1 MDRRPVVALAA
12 FATLALAAPA
22 QAQFNNRDEEGV
34 SLGGKIGVYM
44 PSDRF
49 IRDSFG
55 DSVISYGFGSVPRNR
70 PTSGKL
76 TPELDFVSAN
86 KNGNKLFIGSFTYG
100 YEYHFSQDDQAT
112 TVPYARL
119 FAGAAYFDYGV
130 DTVGGRK
137 SAKRVGLNYG
147 AELGLVFVGRVR
159 LAARYNAF
167 NEQDGLDF
175 SGFSLSATVNVF
187 KL

>member
-1 MDRRPVVALAA
+1 MDRRPVVALSA
-12 FATLALAAPA
+12 FAALALAAPA
-22 QAQFNNRDEEGV
+22 HAQFNDREEGV

-44 PSDRF
+44 PSNGL

-55 DSVISYGFGSVPRNR
+55 NSVISYGLGSVARNR

-76 TPELDFVSAN
+76 TPELDFVSAS
-86 KNGNKLFIGSFTYG
+86 KNGNKLFVGSFTYG
-100 YEYHFSQDDQAT
+100 YEYHFSKDDQAT

-119 FAGAAYFDYGV
+119 FAGGAYFDYGV

-137 SAKRVGLNYG
+137 SGKKIGINYG
-147 AELGLVFVGRVR
+147 AELGLVFAGRVR

-167 NEQDGLDF
+167 NKQDDLDF
-175 SGFSLSATVNVF
+175 SGFNLSATVNIF

>member
-1 MDRRPVVALAA
+1 MDRRPIVALAA
-12 FATLALAAPA
+12 LALAVPA
-22 QAQFNNRDEEGV
+22 QAQFNNRDESV
-34 SLGGKIGVYM
+34 SLGAKVGVYM

-55 DSVISYGFGSVPRNR
+55 DSIISYGLGSVAPNR

-76 TPELDFVSAN
+76 TPELDFISAN
-86 KNGNKLFIGSFTYG
+86 KNGNKLFVGTFSYG
-100 YEYHFSQDDQAT
+100 YEYHFSKDDQAT

-119 FAGAAYFDYGV
+119 FGGAAYFDYGV
-130 DTVGGRK
+130 DTLGGRK
-137 SAKRVGLNYG
+137 SAKRIGLNYG
-147 AELGLVFVGRVR
+147 AELGVVFAGRVR

-175 SGFSLSATVNVF
+175 SGFNLSATVNIF